1 MTLDWTGYNTKISIR
16 FPVDLDVK
24 DSVATYDV
32 PFGAMTR
39 KPYFEVPFEYESS
52 AGLLDNADYASAKG
66 DWPALNWVD
75 YSDSRGGLA
84 IANSGTPGHQLVGG
98 NVLVSL
104 LRSGTRCVDGSMV
117 PQPGAYDNGV
127 HEFEFAF
134 RPHAPGELSKA
145 IELGS
150 RLNRPPTVHISDVKG
165 KTVKPSS
172 FIRWNADNVVLSSL
186 RRSGACCILRLYE
199 SLGRSTTV
207 EFASDHDGFE
217 LMETDL
223 EEKSDTALLGRT
235 ASFRPFEIKTFKIRF
250 IV

>member
-1 MTLDWTGYNTKISIR
+1 
-16 FPVDLDVK
+16 
-24 DSVATYDV
+24 
-32 PFGAMTR
+32 
-39 KPYFEVPFEYESS
+39 
-52 AGLLDNADYASAKG
+52 
-66 DWPALNWVD
+66 VD

-84 IANSGTPGHQLVGG
+84 IANSGTPGHQMVGG

-104 LRSGTRCVDGSMV
+104 LRSGTRCADGSMV
-117 PQPGAYDNGV
+117 PQAGAHDNGV

-150 RLNRPPTVHISDVKG
+150 RLNRPTTVHVSDGKG
-165 KTVKPSS
+165 KPVKPSS
-172 FIRWNADNVVLSSL
+172 FILWNADNVVLSSL
-186 RRSGACCILRLYE
+186 RRSGSCCILRLYE

-207 EFASDHDGFE
+207 EFASDHGEFE

-223 EEKSDTALLGRT
+223 EEKSDTVFPGKNV
-235 ASFRPFEIKTFKIRF
+235 SFRPFEIKTFKIRF